1 MSGATD
7 IHPDAVLESLL
18 VKGGRSHRKANLA
31 KMHELCRKQHEA
43 GARDFSLPAIGRL
56 AEAEGIMKGRALYN
70 IQSADYKALIEAWA
84 AYAGPPAPK
93 PPKTLASHD
102 YLMRIEDPAIR
113 SIMQAIIAERD
124 KLKAQLNVLKANT
137 QVTVDRRPLGATLSS
152 APGAQPVAVLA
163 LSAQLTPSE
172 RSLAEGGNSR
182 LPRGAGPAGRQPRR
196 NPQRP
201 GADALRGRLCPR
213 NPQGAGRLT
222 PVRPPG
228 QPCLEGGQEDRGING
243 GDPRSGEAAV
253 YAAKAS

>member
-1 MSGATD
+1 MSGVTH

-18 VKGGRSHRKANLA
+18 AKSERSTKRVNLA

-43 GARDFSLPAIGRL
+43 GSRDFSLPAIGRL

-70 IQSADYKALIEAWA
+70 AQSADYKVLIEAWA

-93 PPKTLASHD
+93 PAKALASHE

-124 KLKAQLNVLKANT
+124 KLRAQLNVLKANA
-137 QVTVDRRPLGATLSS
+137 QVTVDRRPLGATVSA

-172 RSLAEGGNSR
+172 REALQKAVLADYLEERGLREGSHGEIVNE
-182 LPRGAGPAGRQPRR
+182 
-196 NPQRP
+196 
-201 GADALRGRLCPR
+201 RGRTVFEV
-213 NPQGAGRLT
+213 GF
-222 PVRPPG
+222 VRAIRKV
-228 QPCLEGGQEDRGING
+228 LGG
-243 GDPRSGEAAV
+243 
-253 YAAKAS
+253 